1 MVDKHERD
9 VRRRTG
15 SQTGAHNIWHARA
28 ARRNNVNAC
37 VSVRWLNQGAAPH
50 RILYAGAPH
59 PSAARQTESVREEG
73 CLLAL
78 VHPSLLPPGNGART
92 GACAWRASTERAQ
105 ESVGFRE
112 GVIDSRSC
120 STGVVEGCIP
130 TGFPEHGAGCDK
142 RKSRLSVSRS
152 NPHIPRQLYT
162 LVFLIRKHR

>member
-1 MVDKHERD
+1 M
-9 VRRRTG
+9 RRHTG
-15 SQTGAHNIWHARA
+15 SPTEAYNIWHARA
-28 ARRNNVNAC
+28 ARHNNVNAC

-50 RILYAGAPH
+50 CILCDRPPH
-59 PSAARQTESVREEG
+59 PTTARQTESVREEG
-73 CLLAL
+73 CVLSL
-78 VHPSLLPPGNGART
+78 VHPPPDNGART

-112 GVIDSRSC
+112 GVVDSRSC

-152 NPHIPRQLYT
+152 NPHIPHQLQSS
-162 LVFLIRKHR
+162 